1 MYAPSLVAQHEAQLL
16 TRPAFRALFPDGLP
30 HYSIDDSRSLAAQI
44 EHARDERGEPTRRWT
59 PEEQRFV
66 GATQLRVMFDARYFL
81 EAFYQIDLDGR
92 GLRYLYPLWES
103 QTWVLDRLGD
113 LELQHLKDRSPDGL
127 LVNILKVRQVGI
139 TTLGVALV
147 THRLLTQPHIR
158 ALLGADV
165 ESQAGYMFKMAERA
179 FNNLPSFLK
188 PARTGYNKD
197 REMLFSNASSVRTA
211 WGKTTRG
218 ALQDAGGTKGAL
230 ERGRSQP
237 VDEPV
242 LTPFG
247 WKRMGDI
254 EAGDFVVGANGRP
267 TRVLSVHPQGVEDVY
282 RVTFMDGAWTEC
294 SLDHLWQVS
303 TTYDH
308 WRGRPPRVMSTRD
321 LLERGLKCGPP
332 HHQTKWFI
340 PMTQPVEFPKRP
352 LPLLSPYIIG
362 VLIGDGCTRQG
373 GGNISC
379 RDQEIQDRVRREMPE
394 GCRIVPHKLDWSIR
408 GATSRYNPVTVAI
421 AYLGLQGKYSY
432 EKRIPHDYLMGSV
445 ADRIALLQGLMDT
458 DGTANLRTKKV
469 SFCTTS
475 PELKDDFCFLVE
487 SLGGNARVNERPI
500 KNAHFSRKTKHMI
513 HSRRGSF
520 VINIRLPWHIVPF
533 HLSRKIAELMPVE
546 ERKYPPSRGIGS
558 IELVGRKATQC
569 LRVDAPDAL
578 YLTRHCVVTHNTH
591 SVWHIGELA
600 TWDHPKQIDT
610 AFLPGVPISPAVLG
624 ILESTAEVADD
635 WWQRHWLTTKAGAG
649 RFTNIFL
656 PNYAVPGKYSLPPPP
671 NWTPSDQTLNW
682 VQKAERE
689 SPQWFGGKT
698 IHPTKA
704 QAYWYEN
711 TRSYFEQKR
720 DLNGFLR
727 EYPSDDIECFQY
739 AGIQIFSHDQH
750 ERLAAAAQTLKDVW
764 AVEPS
769 REIAELRRIQP
780 IEDDPYRR
788 PVPWSS
794 RVPRQATIDQF
805 PVPPGYG
812 FRRLPPSELRA
823 ILNTDRGLKQSVL
836 AIYEYPRLRGPRKYV
851 MGVDV
856 AYGTGHD
863 YSVVTVVRTPTI
875 EEPAD
880 EVAQYISNIVTP
892 SQFAWVVDAIGHL
905 YADEEQI
912 EALAAI
918 ETNGPGISVQDTLQ
932 LHLGYSNFYTWEY
945 LNARDPERRFATKMG
960 WWTTP
965 STRPLLMTTFYEAV
979 TNQDAI
985 SGRTDYRLNS
995 TVTMTEL
1002 RTLIVPRDQTI
1013 GEAEAAHGQNDDAI
1027 MSSAIG
1033 YYVAYRLAGGEA
1045 EPIAD
1050 RRKRRDALVAYH
1062 ATLGVSSPQRRDWR
1076 NSDIEADRIPTG
1088 VLDARDDDD
1097 DGSPLH
1103 FDPRTTE

>member
-1 MYAPSLVAQHEAQLL
+1 VYSPAIVAQHEAQLL

-30 HYSIDDSRSLAAQI
+30 HYPIDEARSLAAQI

-179 FNNLPSFLK
+179 YGNLPSFLK

-230 ERGRSQP
+230 ERGR
-237 VDEPV
+237 
-242 LTPFG
+242 
-247 WKRMGDI
+247 
-254 EAGDFVVGANGRP
+254 
-267 TRVLSVHPQGVEDVY
+267 
-282 RVTFMDGAWTEC
+282 
-294 SLDHLWQVS
+294 
-303 TTYDH
+303 
-308 WRGRPPRVMSTRD
+308 
-321 LLERGLKCGPP
+321 
-332 HHQTKWFI
+332 
-340 PMTQPVEFPKRP
+340 
-352 LPLLSPYIIG
+352 
-362 VLIGDGCTRQG
+362 
-373 GGNISC
+373 
-379 RDQEIQDRVRREMPE
+379 
-394 GCRIVPHKLDWSIR
+394 
-408 GATSRYNPVTVAI
+408 
-421 AYLGLQGKYSY
+421 
-432 EKRIPHDYLMGSV
+432 
-445 ADRIALLQGLMDT
+445 
-458 DGTANLRTKKV
+458 
-469 SFCTTS
+469 
-475 PELKDDFCFLVE
+475 
-487 SLGGNARVNERPI
+487 
-500 KNAHFSRKTKHMI
+500 
-513 HSRRGSF
+513 
-520 VINIRLPWHIVPF
+520 
-533 HLSRKIAELMPVE
+533 
-546 ERKYPPSRGIGS
+546 
-558 IELVGRKATQC
+558 
-569 LRVDAPDAL
+569 
-578 YLTRHCVVTHNTH
+578 TH